1 MHIDAMPYAPGGH
14 GPMGH
19 NGDFRKDRL
28 GVLQQLADVDTPLMR
43 LRLPIRSV
51 KAVVVNAPDLI
62 QESLVDHGRVFD
74 KSGMLRFA
82 LFPLAGEGLFTS
94 NGELWQRQRRLMA
107 PMFQPRALEAYAQD
121 MVQIAERTCA
131 EWKDGETLQLLH
143 ETTRLTMS
151 VAGKTLFDADTFTE
165 ADEIGNALTVALSW
179 TGWMIG
185 RPYAIAH
192 VLTRRKLVDSVHRFP
207 PLARPFV
214 ERAIDHLRG
223 PVALVGPRGRKLRKA
238 LAVLDETVQH
248 MIEER
253 RASPHQ
259 PGDLMSRLLA
269 ARDEDDGTQMSD
281 RQVRDELLTLFVAG
295 HETTATGLAW
305 SIYLASR
312 HPKTYAAL
320 EAEVDA
326 LGHEPTLADLPKLG
340 LCLRVFKEALR
351 LYPPVY
357 MFGRDTNRAVSVGGY
372 ELPKNTNFLVSPWAL
387 HRKASL
393 WPDPLVFDPDRF
405 LPEAEAKR
413 NRYAYLPFGAGPRTC
428 IGNHFAYMEAQLAL
442 AVLLRRYR
450 FESLR
455 DDEPFP
461 EATLRPR
468 HGVVVRVSKRP
479 RSRVTRSGERSA
491 ES

>member
-1 MHIDAMPYAPGGH
+1 
-14 GPMGH
+14 MGH

-28 GVLQQLADVDTPLMR
+28 GVLQKLADAEEPLMR
-43 LRLPIRSV
+43 LRLPVRSV
-51 KAVVVNAPDLI
+51 KAVVVNSPELI

-82 LFPLAGEGLFTS
+82 LFPLAGEGLFTA
-94 NGELWQRQRRLMA
+94 NGELWQRQRRVMA
-107 PMFQPRALEAYAQD
+107 PMFQPRALEAYARD

-131 EWKDGETLQLLH
+131 EWKDGDSFELLH

-192 VLTRRKLVDSVHRFP
+192 VLTRRKLVNSLHRFP
-207 PLARPFV
+207 APTRPLV
-214 ERAIDHLRG
+214 EKAIDRLRG
-223 PVALVGPRGRKLRKA
+223 PIALVGRRGRELRKA

-248 MIEER
+248 MIDER
-253 RASPHQ
+253 RASPEH
-259 PGDLMSRLLA
+259 PGDLMSSLLS

-312 HPKTYAAL
+312 HPDVYAAL
-320 EAEVDA
+320 EREVDA

-351 LYPPVY
+351 MYPPVY
-357 MFGRDTNRAVSVGGY
+357 MFGRDTNRPVSVGGY
-372 ELPKNTNFLVSPWAL
+372 ELPKNTNFMVSPWAL

-393 WPDPLVFDPDRF
+393 WPNPLVFDPDRF
-405 LPEAEAKR
+405 LPEAEAER
-413 NRYAYLPFGAGPRTC
+413 HRYAYLPFGAGPRTC

-450 FESLR
+450 FTSHR

-468 HGVVVRVSKRP
+468 HGVPVRITKRP
-479 RSRVTRSGERSA
+479 QPRVNPVGERTA
-491 ES
+491 EL